1 MPRKRAF
8 ISFDFD
14 HDDDLRIM
22 LAGQAKLPDTP
33 FDFTDRSLKEP
44 LSGDWQSKIR
54 SRIANT
60 DITIVICGEWTHT
73 ADGVADELTITRE
86 LGNPYFLLNGRA
98 NKTCMRPQSA
108 LASDK
113 VYDWTWHNL
122 KALIGGAR

>member
-1 MPRKRAF
+1 MPKKRAF

-44 LSGDWQSKIR
+44 LSGDWRAKIR
-54 SRIANT
+54 GRISNT
-60 DITIVICGEWTHT
+60 DVTVVICGEWTHM

-86 LGNPYFLLNGRA
+86 LGNLYFLLHGRA
-98 NKTCMRPQSA
+98 NKACTKPQSA

-113 VYDWTWHNL
+113 VYDWTWPNL